1 MSNLRNELEATNYHQ
16 LKDKYQE
23 LGISDAFV
31 SGSKKVDLINTA
43 IEVLDKLK
51 EGSTSDPILPLTN
64 EEAKVLEAIEEI
76 NADKVIK
83 AKFEKSDFDKEVEEV
98 VSKEELW
105 TLQSIEKRIRV
116 LGNIFL
122 QHRGTSKGD
131 HSLHKQLV
139 LIAAKEIMYK

>member
-43 IEVLDKLK
+43 IEVLSKIK
-51 EGSTSDPILPLTN
+51 ESEVNPI
-64 EEAKVLEAIEEI
+64 EAVDILQQEKIEDE
-76 NADKVIK
+76 VMV
-83 AKFEKSDFDKEVEEV
+83 KSSFDKEVEEV

>member
-43 IEVLDKLK
+43 IEVLSKIK
-51 EGSTSDPILPLTN
+51 ESEVNPI
-64 EEAKVLEAIEEI
+64 EAVDILQQEKIEDE
-76 NADKVIK
+76 VMV
-83 AKFEKSDFDKEVEEV
+83 KSSFDKDVEEV

>member
-43 IEVLDKLK
+43 IEVLSKIK
-51 EGSTSDPILPLTN
+51 ESEVNPI
-64 EEAKVLEAIEEI
+64 EAVDILQQEKVEGE
-76 NADKVIK
+76 VI
-83 AKFEKSDFDKEVEEV
+83 AKSDFDKEVEEV

>member
-31 SGSKKVDLINTA
+31 NGSKKVDLINTA
-43 IEVLDKLK
+43 IEVLSKIK
-51 EGSTSDPILPLTN
+51 ESEVNPI
-64 EEAKVLEAIEEI
+64 EAVDILQQEKIEDE
-76 NADKVIK
+76 VMV
-83 AKFEKSDFDKEVEEV
+83 KSSFDKEVEEV

-122 QHRGTSKGD
+122 QHRGNPKGN